1 MRFLLSLC
9 LVMGISAL
17 HAEPR
22 NAEKKATDN
31 IPLKL
36 WYNTPA
42 RYFEEA
48 LPIGNGKI
56 GAMVYSG
63 GETDSL
69 QLNDITLWS
78 GKPVNHEDD
87 REAHKWLPKI
97 REALFRE
104 DYAAADSLQL
114 HIQGHNSSYYM
125 PLGTLYIE
133 DLNAHHPMTN
143 YHRELSIDSA
153 ICRVSR
159 SEEHTSELQSRQY
172 LVCR

>member
-97 REALFRE
+97 
-104 DYAAADSLQL
+104 
-114 HIQGHNSSYYM
+114 GK
-125 PLGTLYIE
+125 PCLGRTTRPQT
-133 DLNAHHPMTN
+133 HCN
-143 YHRELSIDSA
+143 YTFKATTVLTTCPSERYT
-153 ICRVSR
+153 SR
-159 SEEHTSELQSRQY
+159 T
-172 LVCR
+172 